1 MKRSILFLVA
11 LLTLMTAKAQ
21 QKEIRISCLGASI
34 TEGYGTS
41 NPWSQNAYPGQ
52 MAKLLGPGYHVE
64 NYGRGGC
71 TMIKKGEM
79 PYWNYEQLQQA
90 LKSEPDIVF
99 IDLGGNDA
107 KLVHRIHKD
116 DFVGDACELV
126 QMMQALP
133 SHPRI
138 ILMTAIPGFTTDSVQ
153 IWDTA
158 IVRDI
163 NPRII
168 EAARLLKIEV
178 LDMHPL
184 LENHPELMPDE
195 IHPNDVGAGIMAR
208 KMAWYLQT
216 FPQKPSE
223 EMTIDGVP
231 CTGDIQ
237 WNSTLSSILQRASVR
252 SFTDKPVGNQ
262 QIELLL
268 HAGMAAPSCV
278 NRQPWELLVLTDKE
292 AKEKVVRG
300 LGGNDFVKTAPVVI
314 IPCVNMLKVFNGDTY
329 NWMADLSAVSEN
341 ILIAAQSLGLGG
353 CWVGGWPNEER
364 VAGLRHEFKLPNH
377 IIPVSILP
385 IGYPAGTVSPKD
397 KWKQEKVHWNQF

>member
-1 MKRSILFLVA
+1 MKRYILFLVA
-11 LLTLMTAKAQ
+11 FLALMTAKAQ

-52 MAKLLGPGYHVE
+52 MAQLLGPGYHVE

-178 LDMHPL
+178 LDMHP
-184 LENHPELMPDE
+184 D
-195 IHPNDVGAGIMAR
+195 
-208 KMAWYLQT
+208 K
-216 FPQKPSE
+216 
-223 EMTIDGVP
+223 TISYSGKQV
-231 CTGDIQ
+231 
-237 WNSTLSSILQRASVR
+237 SV
-252 SFTDKPVGNQ
+252 
-262 QIELLL
+262 
-268 HAGMAAPSCV
+268 
-278 NRQPWELLVLTDKE
+278 
-292 AKEKVVRG
+292 
-300 LGGNDFVKTAPVVI
+300 
-314 IPCVNMLKVFNGDTY
+314 
-329 NWMADLSAVSEN
+329 
-341 ILIAAQSLGLGG
+341 
-353 CWVGGWPNEER
+353 
-364 VAGLRHEFKLPNH
+364 KL
-377 IIPVSILP
+377 
-385 IGYPAGTVSPKD
+385 
-397 KWKQEKVHWNQF
+397 